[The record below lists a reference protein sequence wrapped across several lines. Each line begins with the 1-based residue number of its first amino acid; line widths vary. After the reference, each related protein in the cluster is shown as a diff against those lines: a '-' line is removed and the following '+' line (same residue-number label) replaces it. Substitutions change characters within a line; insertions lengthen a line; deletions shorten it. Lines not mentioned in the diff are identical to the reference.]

1 MENMLQNIRP
11 KDLSF
16 VVQAIGADIERTQ
29 VRLITSANADMLL
42 VQQLVALIQNSE
54 KQKDTF
60 TQQAVAQMVAS
71 VLPTI
76 EEVEEELSK
85 INKQVN

>member
-1 MENMLQNIRP
+1 MENMPQNIRP

-16 VVQAIGADIERTQ
+16 VVQAIGTDIERTQ

-42 VQQLVALIQNSE
+42 VQQLVA
-54 KQKDTF
+54 
-60 TQQAVAQMVAS
+60 QMVAS

-76 EEVEEELSK
+76 RGSRRRA
-85 INKQVN
+85 I

>member
-1 MENMLQNIRP
+1 MENMPQNIRP

-42 VQQLVALIQNSE
+42 VQQVVALIQNSE
-54 KQKDTF
+54 KTERYIYTTSCCTNGGISTANYTRK
-60 TQQAVAQMVAS
+60 
-71 VLPTI
+71 
-76 EEVEEELSK
+76 
-85 INKQVN
+85 

>member
-1 MENMLQNIRP
+1 MENMPQNIRP

-42 VQQLVALIQNSE
+42 VQQLVA
-54 KQKDTF
+54 
-60 TQQAVAQMVAS
+60 QMVAS

-76 EEVEEELSK
+76 RGSRRRA
-85 INKQVN
+85 I

>member
-60 TQQAVAQMVAS
+60 TQQAVAQMLES
-71 VLPTI
+71 VLTTI

>member
-1 MENMLQNIRP
+1 MENMPQNIRP

-29 VRLITSANADMLL
+29 VQLITSANADMLL
-42 VQQLVALIQNSE
+42 VQQLVALIQHSE

-60 TQQAVAQMVAS
+60 TQQAVTQMVAS

-76 EEVEEELSK
+76 EEVLSK
-85 INKQVN
+85 NKKQVN

>member
-1 MENMLQNIRP
+1 MENMPQNIRP

-60 TQQAVAQMVAS
+60 TQQAVAQMEAS

-76 EEVEEELSK
+76 RGSRRRA
-85 INKQVN
+85 I

>member
-1 MENMLQNIRP
+1 
-11 KDLSF
+11 
-16 VVQAIGADIERTQ
+16 
-29 VRLITSANADMLL
+29 MLL
-42 VQQLVALIQNSE
+42 VQQLVALIQDSE

-76 EEVEEELSK
+76 EEVEELSK
-85 INKQVN
+85 NKKQVN